1 MEIAHTEIFGP
12 VVSVM
17 KFHTEEQAVA
27 IANATPFGLAG
38 RILWK
43 IEGWTG

>member
-1 MEIAHTEIFGP
+1 MDIAHNEIFGP

-17 KFHTEEQAVA
+17 RFNSEEEAVA

-38 RILWK
+38 D
-43 IEGWTG
+43 EGC